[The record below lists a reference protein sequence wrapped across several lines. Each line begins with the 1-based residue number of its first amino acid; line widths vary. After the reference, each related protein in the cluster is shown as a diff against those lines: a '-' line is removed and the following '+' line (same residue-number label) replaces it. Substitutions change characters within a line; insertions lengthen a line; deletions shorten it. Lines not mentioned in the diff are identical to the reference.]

1 MESRLRMLSALN
13 DFYIQGVE
21 TSIPLYKTILKTDE
35 YKNGQLTTDFLK
47 RYDMINRLKED
58 IKNEIME
65 KQLPATAAAIMY
77 SEFFQSKVQSSN
89 GTNSNWKTNG

>member
-1 MESRLRMLSALN
+1 MLNALN

-21 TSIPLYKTILKTDE
+21 TSIPLYKTIMKTDE

-47 RYDMINRLKED
+47 RYDIINRLKED
-58 IKNEIME
+58 IKNEIKE

-77 SEFFQSKVQSSN
+77 SEFFQSKVKSSN
-89 GTNSNWKTNG
+89 ESNSNWKTNG